1 MLDLDDVRWELGR
14 FGKLNSATAREH
26 DAAAPSRGWCR

>member
-1 MLDLDDVRWELGR
+1 MLDLDDVRWELDR
-14 FGKLNSATAREH
+14 FSTLNSATAREH